1 MHKIIDVGHTRKCF
15 AKNIFVIDVNNNLR
29 LRSRRTNTM
38 AAKKRKAAKRK
49 PAAKKRKA
57 SKKRA

>member
-1 MHKIIDVGHTRKCF
+1 MHKIIYTGRTWKYSS
-15 AKNIFVIDVNNNLR
+15 KNISAIDVNNNLR

-38 AAKKRKAAKRK
+38 AKKRKAAKRK